1 MNFKNKLAV
10 ALFAVTTGVFG
21 LASGAFAGEGAAAGA
36 ASFSTDSLGNVTG
49 GAVSAAV
56 GKNNA
61 AASATNTTSFG
72 NTANTASS
80 LGSAGFVNVSTF
92 SGSVFGGTT
101 TNISGGTDADLAT
114 PQANTLSGGATAI
127 TTGAVAV
134 GQ

>member
-21 LASGAFAGEGAAAGA
+21 LASGAFAGEGGAAGA

-61 AASATNTTSFG
+61 AATATNTTSFG

-80 LGSAGFVNVSTF
+80 LGSAGSVNVITS
-92 SGSVFGGTT
+92 SSPFGGTT
-101 TNISGGTDADLAT
+101 TNISGGTDPNLAT
-114 PQANTLSGGATAI
+114 PQANTLSGGASAA